1 MNDKKPE
8 INSQKKTGILSN
20 KLLLLLVIFLSI
32 VFVAAVVIGVSFI
45 APKNIK
51 GAWELVVNPELPA
64 ATADEAFD
72 SDKAYYVFYKPDKY
86 GRGEY
91 YTCYQGGVEYYKY
104 ELLKEDSVNKIN
116 LGAENMEYR
125 ITGSKLLGNAKLT
138 IIFPEYDN
146 ESTGE
151 TFEAQEYVFEQAKNP
166 DYEKQCYKEFNT
178 DSALTGEKW
187 TSRERTLAYYYYEIP
202 YTQSVEFT
210 DDGIMKIRY
219 ESQDLALDRYMYY
232 AYTAKDK
239 ELVFSLVTDKDTR
252 YTLSYDFDEKGNL
265 KFTDDKTASS
275 MFADAFFGEFT
286 FYTQDNLPQPTTS
299 ADINP
304 DLTE

>member
-1 MNDKKPE
+1 MNDKKVE
-8 INSQKKTGILSN
+8 KKPYKKKGILSN
-20 KLLLLLVIFLSI
+20 KLLLLPVIFLSV

-64 ATADEAFD
+64 ATADEISD
-72 SDKAYYVFYKPDKY
+72 SDKAYYVFDKPDSY

-91 YTCYQGGVEYYKY
+91 HTCYQGGVEYYKY

-138 IIFPEYDN
+138 IIFPGYDN

-151 TFEAQEYVFEQAKNP
+151 TFEAQEYVFEQAKDP
-166 DYEKQCYKEFNT
+166 KYEKQCYKDFST

-187 TSRERTLAYYYYEIP
+187 TGNERTLAYYYYEIP
-202 YTQSVEFT
+202 YTQTVEFT
-210 DDGIMKIRY
+210 DNGIMKIRY
-219 ESQDLALDRYMYY
+219 ESKDLALDRYMYY
-232 AYTAKDK
+232 AYTAKDN
-239 ELVFSLVTDKDTR
+239 ELVFSLVTDKDTK
-252 YTLSYDFDEKGNL
+252 YTLSYNFDENGNL
-265 KFTDDKTASS
+265 KFADDKTASS
-275 MFADAFFGEFT
+275 IFADEFFGEFT
-286 FYTQDNLPQPTTS
+286 YFTQDNLPQPTTS
-299 ADINP
+299 ADTDP
-304 DLTE
+304 ALTE